1 MIVHAC
7 VHLRFFLILH
17 MFNILITYYAQV
29 FPHDLS
35 YAVCINFNPFCFVL
49 YNTCV
54 PCMVSVDEI
63 IIFISHIGSEERSSM
78 RTIPRIS
85 WVGRLIINHTCAL
98 QSTQYKNNLQLL
110 RYVSPSYISVCQ
122 TTGKMATSSD
132 EATTSSESTA
142 VLKSGYLHKQGECTC
157 QIVHGTSTQKKILRN
172 TRHRSLHARF
182 NNPSFKLQNRV
193 TSYQ

>member
-17 MFNILITYYAQV
+17 MFNILITYYARV

-63 IIFISHIGSEERSSM
+63 IILFISHIGSEERSSM

-98 QSTQYKNNLQLL
+98 QSVQYKNNLHLL
-110 RYVSPSYISVCQ
+110 RVRITFIHFCVP
-122 TTGKMATSSD
+122 D
-132 EATTSSESTA
+132 
-142 VLKSGYLHKQGECTC
+142 HGENGDV
-157 QIVHGTSTQKKILRN
+157 QR
-172 TRHRSLHARF
+172 
-182 NNPSFKLQNRV
+182 
-193 TSYQ
+193 

>member
-49 YNTCV
+49 YSTCV

-63 IIFISHIGSEERSSM
+63 IILFISHIGSEERSSM

-85 WVGRLIINHTCAL
+85 WVGRLIINHTRAL
-98 QSTQYKNNLQLL
+98 QSAQYNNLQLL
-110 RYVSPSYISVCQ
+110 RVRITFIHFCVPDHGENGDVQRWSDNLLWEHSCAKIWLSPQARWVSDRSRYKHTKEDTVRYSAQI
-122 TTGKMATSSD
+122 
-132 EATTSSESTA
+132 TA
-142 VLKSGYLHKQGECTC
+142 CT
-157 QIVHGTSTQKKILRN
+157 
-172 TRHRSLHARF
+172 F
-182 NNPSFKLQNRV
+182 
-193 TSYQ
+193 